1 MKKTLSL
8 LLVINSFLSVQS
20 ASLREEIINKY
31 QEEVSRKNQQEISR
45 KKTNKQK
52 AKTAKY
58 QIQDEFE
65 EYQQDIQL
73 EAFEKEQKRATL
85 EREEKKQQWLEKQKE
100 LTKQAKPVEVKA
112 KKQKG
117 PKGLR
122 YTTHAVERMGQR
134 EIQAE
139 QINRIVA
146 TGKKETGN
154 RGTQIYTEKGKKVK
168 NPIKVVLDPS
178 STVVITVY
186 RQDLDLELMKK
197 KGIIIRSAKKA
208 LKKMDEDKNLSEEER
223 KKRIATIKSEK
234 TDQLAKVTIYYTM
247 LMKEKAEFENPTT

>member
-8 LLVINSFLSVQS
+8 LLVINSFLPVQS
-20 ASLREEIINKY
+20 ASLREEY

-58 QIQDEFE
+58 QIEDEFE

-85 EREEKKQQWLEKQKE
+85 EREEKKQQWLEKQHE
-100 LTKQAKPVEVKA
+100 LKQRAKPVEIKA
-112 KKQKG
+112 KKEKG
-117 PKGLR
+117 HKGLH
-122 YTTHAVERMGQR
+122 YTTHALERMEQR

-146 TGKKETGN
+146 TGKKEPGN
-154 RGTQIYTEKGKKVK
+154 RGTQIYTEKGKNVK
-168 NPIKVVLDPS
+168 NSIKVVLDPS
-178 STVVITVY
+178 SKVVITVY
-186 RQDLDLELMKK
+186 RQDLDQELTKK
-197 KGIIIRSAKKA
+197 KERIIRAAKKA
-208 LKKMDEDKNLSEEER
+208 LKKVNEDKSLSDEER

-234 TDQLAKVTIYYTM
+234 TDQLAKVMIYYST